1 MEIVI
6 LAVIAFLALKFGI
19 IRIVI
24 SWIKKSDAAASIQ
37 TILEK
42 QKGFLLF
49 NGDPA
54 TTASTYVQEAWE
66 SKPDVFNGKC
76 GGRPHKLSVIIY
88 SLALAAQKLD
98 KEKNLNFSSAMVGLG
113 EAISELEVN
122 SGYYPLSD
130 LDKSL
135 IDEAMLIIR
144 PFINRQSLIPNV
156 TKTK

>member
-1 MEIVI
+1 MIILGVI
-6 LAVIAFLALKFGI
+6 IFLIMKFDV
-19 IRIVI
+19 IRILI

-37 TILEK
+37 VILEK

-54 TTASTYVQEAWE
+54 TTASKYVQEAWE
-66 SKPDVFNGKC
+66 SKPDVFNGKF

-98 KEKNLNFSSAMVGLG
+98 KEKNLNFSSAMVGLS
-113 EAISELEVN
+113 EVISELEVN

-144 PFINRQSLIPNV
+144 PLVNRGSLIPNV
-156 TKTK
+156 TKAK